1 MWVAVHGFTGMALG
15 VWSPLGMGLTV
26 LAALV
31 LHLLLD
37 LVPHWDYSR
46 HPRRVLWAG
55 LDVGVTAVAF
65 LVAGLSLDQGLSI
78 VLVGFVSA
86 LPDLDVLDA
95 VLPGKARRRWFPSH
109 WSRFPHGSAP
119 PAVGIPLQVLLML
132 ASLAAIVA
140 GAA

>member
-1 MWVAVHGFTGMALG
+1 M
-15 VWSPLGMGLTV
+15 
-26 LAALV
+26 
-31 LHLLLD
+31 
-37 LVPHWDYSR
+37 
-46 HPRRVLWAG
+46 

-65 LVAGLSLDQGLSI
+65 LAAGLSLDHGLSI

-119 PAVGIPLQVLLML
+119 PALGIPLQVLLML

-140 GAA
+140 GAE